1 MSYLHRYIPPVYV
14 DLNMM
19 TTPSKDQETS
29 NAPCSSAKFTAVQSS
44 GDSVKPRPSRTNP
57 LFLDLLDFPLTM
69 ADANSDGL
77 KCNFDSVLDMGDGHD
92 TPAGATHQIFP
103 LPTGHEITPDQDFN
117 TMKQSQDPEVLKEV
131 ETFPAAVFT
140 NTTISASRV
149 SSTTSAPSESN
160 TTPSHRG
167 GRTSHFSAK
176 QRRERHNA
184 NERRRTNAAKDR
196 VRDMRDTVTA
206 LGRQRAKLTIQR
218 DAKAAAD
225 EMLPHRRPVETVV
238 LRERVEEY
246 GIPGSTTYLD
256 LVKSVDELRN
266 EKQYL
271 IEKLDQLDS
280 QNSVL
285 QAVQTELLT
294 NTTASLTEGGAKKIL
309 KRKRV
314 EANEDIDFVSV
325 RKRMA
330 LESCEINTP
339 AGGYCIETEA
349 VPSYLKVLFS
359 KPMTSNAAFNWVKDS
374 YSDIMALK
382 SQQKPAGVAAPTV
395 LGWCEDK
402 REVSKSPGSDN
413 EHSLELML
421 TQDFPNVVSGELVFN
436 TWNLL
441 TILEAFRKLFPLTKD
456 LAILQTINDDCVIVR
471 VGIAPFC
478 DAPVVHSIMVL
489 ARGQIDG
496 GYLVSMRSVPLSAGQ
511 KAFAA
516 DEASYL
522 PVLVW
527 FMLLDKYDEF
537 AQPVCEVIVG
547 ASTQHKSERV
557 LHRLSTEFIAGLVR
571 WQDAVSQKKQWFL

>member
-1 MSYLHRYIPPVYV
+1 
-14 DLNMM
+14 MM
-19 TTPSKDQETS
+19 TTPSKDHETS
-29 NAPCSSAKFTAVQSS
+29 IAPCSSAKFTAVQSS

-117 TMKQSQDPEVLKEV
+117 MMKQSQDPEVLKEV

-167 GRTSHFSAK
+167 GRTSQFSAK

-285 QAVQTELLT
+285 QAVQTELLIDA
-294 NTTASLTEGGAKKIL
+294 TASLTEGGTKKIL

-471 VGIAPFC
+471 VGIAPFR

-571 WQDAVSQKKQWFL
+571 WQDAVSQRKQWFL